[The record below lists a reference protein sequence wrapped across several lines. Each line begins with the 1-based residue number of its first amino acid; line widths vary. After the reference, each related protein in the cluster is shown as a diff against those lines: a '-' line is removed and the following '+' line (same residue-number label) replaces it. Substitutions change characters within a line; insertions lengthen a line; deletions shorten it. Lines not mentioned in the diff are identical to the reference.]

1 MDEPIEQDLP
11 LSRTK
16 LKKLAKEVEALAKRL
31 AELSD
36 SVFRRLELEDAIR
49 KEIVLARET
58 LGRGSHKRQ
67 IKHLAGL
74 LRQMPGEVERLR
86 DALEAQDQVAL
97 GDRRQFHHL
106 EELRDRLCDP
116 DRFPAALDEVLE
128 LYPNI
133 DRNTIS
139 RLSRSV
145 HQHADRRA
153 ARELFRRLRDELTE

>member
-36 SVFRRLELEDAIR
+36 SVFRRLELEDALR

>member
-1 MDEPIEQDLP
+1 
-11 LSRTK
+11 
-16 LKKLAKEVEALAKRL
+16 
-31 AELSD
+31 
-36 SVFRRLELEDAIR
+36 
-49 KEIVLARET
+49 
-58 LGRGSHKRQ
+58 
-67 IKHLAGL
+67 
-74 LRQMPGEVERLR
+74 
-86 DALEAQDQVAL
+86 VAL

>member
-1 MDEPIEQDLP
+1 MDEPMEQDLP

-36 SVFRRLELEDAIR
+36 SVFRRLELEDALR

>member
-86 DALEAQDQVAL
+86 DALEVQDQVAL